1 MKNKKVV
8 NADSQNVKKSRRR
21 IMPDALHEL
30 FMDYARELCAERLG
44 CVKEASSY
52 KEHSKDAYEEY
63 QCWFD
68 ALFEWINNIKAGKI
82 LRVLRFV
89 GAYDGRKIDNDRLL
103 TALRTL
109 CYIAHFNDGYDGEF
123 FSFEK
128 GLYEIPYSYLYR
140 VERFVRTAV

>member
-44 CVKEASSY
+44 YMKESSSY

-63 QCWFD
+63 RCWFK
-68 ALFEWINNIKAGKI
+68 ALSEWIRNIKAGKI

-89 GAYDGRKIDNDRLL
+89 GAYDGRKIDNDRFL

-109 CYIAHFNDGYDGEF
+109 CYIAW
-123 FSFEK
+123 
-128 GLYEIPYSYLYR
+128 LR
-140 VERFVRTAV
+140 